1 MKKVQRVCK
10 MNLNYL
16 NNNQKRLLGILL
28 NKAKNVYNEGLY
40 MTNMYYENTGENL
53 KYSDINDNRNKI
65 NNWKYL
71 ISENNQQILRNLE
84 KNFKSFFVLNKKYP
98 DKGYRPPKYKKYHSQ
113 IHITYCQG
121 FGTLYKTGYFQ
132 AKTTIDFRER
142 YGSPDIKIK
151 IPKFIIEK
159 RYPVNEIRIAPK
171 GYKKFEAQIIYTIS
185 ELYDEDYFK
194 EIELDENKFLGI
206 DLGLNNLATCISNAN
221 MPFIINGKP
230 IKSENQWYNKKVAKL
245 KSKLPKYKT
254 RNGEIKQVSWSKR
267 LQSLTEKRN
276 NRVEDYMHKASKM
289 IVDYCVSNKISKI
302 IIGKNKDWKKQINIG
317 KINNQNFVSIPFNS
331 LVSKIQYKAER
342 YGIKVIIREESY
354 TSKASFIDDDKI
366 PDKYHKNEKFIFI
379 GKRNGRNYRTQK
391 GHIINADL
399 NGAANIVRKEVKLNK
414 DDEKLLKSILIENK
428 IPKFLAS

>member
-1 MKKVQRVCK
+1 MKKVQRVYK

-40 MTNMYYENTGENL
+40 MTNLYYKNTGKNL
-53 KYSDINDNRNKI
+53 KYVDIYYNRNKI
-65 NNWKYL
+65 DNWKYL
-71 ISENNQQILRNLE
+71 VSENNQQILRNLE
-84 KNFKSFFVLNKKYP
+84 KNFKSFFALNKKYP
-98 DKGYRPPKYKKYHSQ
+98 EKEYKPPKYKKYHSQ
-113 IHITYCQG
+113 MGITYTQR
-121 FGTLYKTGYFQ
+121 FQTSYKTGYFF
-132 AKTTIDFRER
+132 AKTTTDFIKK
-142 YGSPDIKIK
+142 YGSPSVKIK

-159 RYPVNEIRIAPK
+159 QYPINQIKIVPK
-171 GYKKFEAQIIYTIS
+171 GYKKYEAQIIYTIS

-194 EIELDENKFLGI
+194 EVKLDENKFLGI

-230 IKSENQWYNKKVAKL
+230 IKSENQWYNKRISKL

-254 RNGEIKQVSWSKR
+254 KNGEIKQISWSKQ
-267 LQSLTEKRN
+267 LQNLTEKRN
-276 NRVEDYMHKASKM
+276 NRIEDYMHKASKM

-331 LVSKIQYKAER
+331 LIYKIQYKAER
-342 YGIKVIIREESY
+342 YGIKVIVREESY
-354 TSKASFIDDDKI
+354 TSKASFIDNDNI
-366 PDKYHKNEKFIFI
+366 PDKYTENEKFIFV

-391 GHIINADL
+391 GNVVNADL
-399 NGAANIVRKEVKLNK
+399 NGAANIIRKEIELNEYDK
-414 DDEKLLKSILIENK
+414 RLLSSILIQNK
-428 IPKFLAS
+428 IPKFIAS